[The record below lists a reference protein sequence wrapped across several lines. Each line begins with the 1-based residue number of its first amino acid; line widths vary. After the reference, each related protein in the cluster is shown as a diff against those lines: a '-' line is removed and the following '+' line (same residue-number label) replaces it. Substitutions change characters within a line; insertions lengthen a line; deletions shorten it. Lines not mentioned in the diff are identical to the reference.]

1 MRAMLAELYVLTGR
15 DAGKVIDSSAGPMI
29 FLGRAASNTLRLRDP
44 QMSRVH
50 CRIEVTTEG
59 MTVSDAESGNGTW
72 VNEERLEGPRL
83 LQDGDEISM
92 GATRIKVLIETEADR
107 DRYRARRG
115 DPLEGSGN
123 LEVSGSARP
132 AVAKTEE
139 APGGKA
145 RSATRRANKPDPQV
159 AKLREVIPGFRL
171 EARLG
176 GKSRQ
181 GIAVYRAIQRSLGR
195 PVALKVYLSRGQ
207 TKAEDVRRFV
217 REAKAVARV
226 PHPNVVTIHDVI
238 THGKLR
244 AIVLEFV
251 GGGSLDDQLE
261 DGALPLSDVVNLG
274 TSLARAL
281 AHLHSHGVLHRG
293 IKPEHIL
300 FANTFDTY
308 KLGNFG
314 AATGPGGQRSGETTY
329 LDAPLKGLAYLSPE
343 QLTGGE
349 VSPASD
355 VYSLGA
361 CLHAAL
367 SGAAPFAGE
376 SVPVLAAS
384 ALRDVPPPLSDEV
397 PADLQA
403 VILRCL
409 EKEPGDRY
417 ADGGELL
424 AALEAVGLD
433 S

>member
-59 MTVSDAESGNGTW
+59 LTLTDAESGNGTW
-72 VNEERLEGPRL
+72 VNGARLEEPRL
-83 LQDGDEISM
+83 LQDGDEISI
-92 GATRIKVLIETEADR
+92 GGTRLRVLVETEEDR
-107 DRYRARRG
+107 ERYRARRG
-115 DPLEGSGN
+115 DPLEGSGS
-123 LEVSGSARP
+123 LEVSATARP
-132 AVAKTEE
+132 AIQKTGE
-139 APGGKA
+139 AAGKA
-145 RSATRRANKPDPQV
+145 RSATRKANRPDAAV

-207 TKAEDVRRFV
+207 TKPEDVRRFV

-274 TSLARAL
+274 TSLSRAL

-300 FANTFDTY
+300 FAQTFDTY

-367 SGAAPFAGE
+367 CGAAPFSGE

-384 ALRDVPPPLSDEV
+384 ALRDAPPPLPESV
-397 PADLQA
+397 PADLSA
-403 VILRCL
+403 VIMRCL
-409 EKEPGDRY
+409 EKEPGDRF

-424 AALEAVGLD
+424 TALLQVAA

>member
-1 MRAMLAELYVLTGR
+1 MLAELYVLSGR
-15 DAGKVIDSSAGPMI
+15 DAGKVVDSNAGPMI

-59 MTVSDAESGNGTW
+59 LTLSDAESGNGTW
-72 VNEERLEGPRL
+72 VNGDRLEGPRL
-83 LQDGDEISM
+83 LEDGDEISM
-92 GATRIKVLIETEADR
+92 GATRLKVLVETESDR
-107 DRYRARRG
+107 ELYRARRG
-115 DPLEGSGN
+115 DPLEGSGS
-123 LEVSGSARP
+123 LEVSATARRAVKAEDEEGGP
-132 AVAKTEE
+132 AA
-139 APGGKA
+139 KA
-145 RSATRRANKPDPQV
+145 RSATRKTARPDPQV

-181 GIAVYRAIQRSLGR
+181 GIAVYRAIQRSLDR
-195 PVALKVYLSRGQ
+195 SVALKVYLSRGQ
-207 TKAEDVRRFV
+207 NQPEDVRRFV

-261 DGALPLSDVVNLG
+261 DGPLPLSDVINLG
-274 TSLARAL
+274 TCLTRAL

-300 FANTFDTY
+300 FAQTFDTY

-367 SGAAPFAGE
+367 RGSAPFEGE
-376 SVPVLAAS
+376 AVPVLAAS
-384 ALRDVPPPLSDEV
+384 VLRDVPPPLPESV
-397 PADLQA
+397 PRDLEA

-409 EKEPGDRY
+409 EKEPGDRF
-417 ADGGELL
+417 ADGNELL
-424 AALEAVGLD
+424 AALEALD
-433 S
+433 SRAP

>member
-1 MRAMLAELYVLTGR
+1 MRAMLAEVYVLTGR

-59 MTVSDAESGNGTW
+59 MTLTDAESGNGTW
-72 VNEERLEGPRL
+72 VNGVRLEAPRL
-83 LQDGDEISM
+83 LEDGDEISI
-92 GATRIKVLIETEADR
+92 GATRLKVLVETEEDR
-107 DRYRARRG
+107 ERYRARRG
-115 DPLEGSGN
+115 DSLEGSGS
-123 LEVSGSARP
+123 LEVSATARP
-132 AVAKTEE
+132 AVQKE
-139 APGGKA
+139 APSKA
-145 RSATRRANKPDPQV
+145 RSATRKASRPDPQV

-181 GIAVYRAIQRSLGR
+181 GIAVYRAVQRSLGR

-207 TKAEDVRRFV
+207 TKPEDVRRFV

-261 DGALPLSDVVNLG
+261 DGPLPLRDVVNLG
-274 TSLARAL
+274 TSLSRAL

-300 FANTFDTY
+300 FAQTFDTY

-367 SGAAPFAGE
+367 RGAAPFSGD

-384 ALRDVPPPLSDEV
+384 ALRDVPPPLPAGV

-409 EKEPGDRY
+409 EKEPGDRF

-424 AALEAVGLD
+424 AALEALEGA

>member
-1 MRAMLAELYVLTGR
+1 MRAMLAEVYVLTGR

-59 MTVSDAESGNGTW
+59 MTLTDAESGNGTW
-72 VNEERLEGPRL
+72 VNGVRLEAPRL
-83 LQDGDEISM
+83 LEDGDEISI
-92 GATRIKVLIETEADR
+92 GATRLKVLVETEEDR
-107 DRYRARRG
+107 ERYRARRG
-115 DPLEGSGN
+115 DSLEGSGS
-123 LEVSGSARP
+123 LEVSATARP
-132 AVAKTEE
+132 AVQKEG
-139 APGGKA
+139 PSKA
-145 RSATRRANKPDPQV
+145 RSATRKASRPDPQV

-181 GIAVYRAIQRSLGR
+181 GIAVYRAVQRSLGR

-207 TKAEDVRRFV
+207 TKPEDVRRFV

-244 AIVLEFV
+244 AIVLEFI

-261 DGALPLSDVVNLG
+261 DGPLPLEDVVNLG
-274 TSLARAL
+274 TSLSRAL

-300 FANTFDTY
+300 FAQTFDTY

-367 SGAAPFAGE
+367 RGAAPFSGD

-384 ALRDVPPPLSDEV
+384 ALRDVPPPLPAGV

-409 EKEPGDRY
+409 EKEPGDRF

-424 AALEAVGLD
+424 AALEALEGA